1 MMNGALHHAVPLC
14 CDQKPM
20 LDIIDITLLQKLVW
34 TDYRL
39 ALLFAV
45 LMPLVLLIWAFVQK
59 AETIHHLLMI
69 YWKVSSLLA
78 ITVYLMIGGFAISF
92 VSSLMARVLIPTG
105 LWFWLDLNEELIEQ
119 PSNPLK
125 LAFTSWRW
133 AITIYMT
140 LGAIVQINFLPC
152 AFSQATFSSPQCQ
165 TWLEAPL
172 LYKDYFHANSA
183 HGFLGF
189 LGIAGLV
196 VYVIYLGY
204 FVLIRL
210 GKQGRSAT
218 H

>member
-1 MMNGALHHAVPLC
+1 
-14 CDQKPM
+14 M
-20 LDIIDITLLQKLVW
+20 LDLNIILLQKLVW

-39 ALLFAV
+39 AVLFAV

-59 AETIHHLLMI
+59 SEAIQHLLTI

-92 VSSLMARVLIPTG
+92 ISTLMARVLIPIS
-105 LWFWLDLNEELIEQ
+105 LWFWLDLNEEITEQ
-119 PSNPLK
+119 PANPLK
-125 LAFTSWRW
+125 LAFISWRW
-133 AITIYMT
+133 AITVYMG
-140 LGAIVQINFLPC
+140 LGSITQINFLPC
-152 AFSQATFSSPQCQ
+152 AFSPETFDRQHCQ

-183 HGFLGF
+183 PGFLGF
-189 LGIAGLV
+189 LGITGLV
-196 VYVIYLGY
+196 VYVISLGY

>member
-1 MMNGALHHAVPLC
+1 MNGALYHVGPFC

-20 LDIIDITLLQKLVW
+20 LSIDITLLQKLVW

-45 LMPLVLLIWAFVQK
+45 LIPLVLLIWAFVQK
-59 AETIHHLLMI
+59 SEAIQHLLAI

-92 VSSLMARVLIPTG
+92 ISTLMARVLIPIG
-105 LWFWLDLNEELIEQ
+105 LWFWIDLNEEITEQ
-119 PSNPLK
+119 PANSLK
-125 LAFTSWRW
+125 LAFVSWRW
-133 AITIYMT
+133 AMTIYMA
-140 LGAIVQINFLPC
+140 LGSITQINFLSC
-152 AFSQATFSSPQCQ
+152 AFSKDTFSSPPCQ

-183 HGFLGF
+183 AGFLGF

-196 VYVIYLGY
+196 VYVICLGY